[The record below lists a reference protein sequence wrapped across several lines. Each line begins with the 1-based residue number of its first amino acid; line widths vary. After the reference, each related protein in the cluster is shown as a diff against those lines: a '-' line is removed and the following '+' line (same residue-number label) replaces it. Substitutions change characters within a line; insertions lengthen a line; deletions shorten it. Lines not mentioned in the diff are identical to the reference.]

1 MASNFSANQYDRP
14 FSAKSLCNW
23 QVPHWYPKH
32 PQRRTNIT
40 QFISNDCGH
49 LLPNVEQPKS
59 SSWGHFK
66 VRIERIHLR
75 KI

>member
-1 MASNFSANQYDRP
+1 MASNFSANQYDRA

-32 PQRRTNIT
+32 PRKRTSTT
-40 QFISNDCGH
+40 QFISNDRGH
-49 LLPNVEQPKS
+49 LLSNVERPKS

-66 VRIERIHLR
+66 VRLF
-75 KI
+75 